1 MQIVKV
7 QHMSARRTLFVE
19 DQSSSVKAPLT
30 PTPPTRYV
38 PAALTGSILQAAAGG
53 GGTASGTPRVAA
65 GTTSPN
71 TNRSSRQAYFEAKL
85 ETPIDLRTN
94 HYHTSQQASLNA
106 ELRAKVEQVTNEWE
120 RTVQNMR
127 LEIEKLPE
135 KSSTMNYMGYNGM
148 TSYDEGYG
156 CTEDLPM
163 SEERLV
169 AEFRL
174 ACTVDMLTQL
184 QDQPSINVT
193 SIGSSFDSLLNAS
206 RLLPNL
212 EGFIKTITPLDIASD
227 VDASAASVAMHEK
240 YHYPVGEA
248 LRQELNRNIGPIL
261 GLEEKVMSEKTL
273 KDTALENRDVS
284 QAAKCLGRQVD
295 FSNELLKLNATRM
308 EVVQMIANEV
318 QDFDAGTNKLLDT
331 VSAIATTMEKNLQVV
346 MDPIQRDLEDCK
358 KDKEL
363 AKQQLAATAAA
374 FAKEQA
380 DARMKFKEFENKEN
394 QVLKQIC
401 DLFTDLELT
410 VSQKKHFVWERL
422 LAKER
427 NARQQTIESELLKA
441 QEAHLLRLQL
451 CEDYVSA
458 AQRSSQH
465 FKAFS
470 DAFDISLR
478 ARLQK
483 HHDDLFS
490 LQIHE
495 ASEYVRRFEAFSFCA
510 EEMRAKK
517 QTRLD
522 VMNLSKRNLLL
533 DIDAALSTLDPDVKR
548 YRETLVDIEGESST
562 LEAYLTFL
570 EETQRE
576 RKAEVEPSTTLVSV
590 FVAQNRQRTKSG
602 LSYSSARPNTGVRSA
617 SPLSSGRNTAGPIS
631 PRNANEITRVVS
643 IASTG
648 NMSEALAD
656 RVTVEDGEIPEAEG
670 VDEEILHPQI
680 AARQLGLIHE
690 ENVTMRAQDYVRE
703 ELAAIEA
710 RMSDVRRAKTENQK
724 RFDSARSNRSGAN
737 APLIYIPN

>member
-1 MQIVKV
+1 MSA
-7 QHMSARRTLFVE
+7 SARRTLFVE
-19 DQSSSVKAPLT
+19 DQNSTSKTPLT
-30 PTPPTRYV
+30 PTPPSRYV
-38 PAALTGSILQAAAGG
+38 PAALTGSALVAAAGG
-53 GGTASGTPRVAA
+53 SAVATPRTAA

-85 ETPIDLRTN
+85 ETPIDLRAN
-94 HYHTSQQASLNA
+94 HYHTSQQATLNA

-120 RTVQNMR
+120 RSVQTMR
-127 LEIEKLPE
+127 QQIEKLPE

-169 AEFRL
+169 SEFHL
-174 ACTVDMLTQL
+174 ACTVDMLQQL
-184 QDQPSINVT
+184 QDQPNINVT
-193 SIGSSFDSLLNAS
+193 SVGSSFDSLLNAS

-212 EGFIKTITPLDIASD
+212 EAFIKTISPLDIAAD

-248 LRQELNRNIGPIL
+248 LRQELHRNIGPIL
-261 GLEEKVMSEKTL
+261 GLEEKTLSEKTL
-273 KDTALENRDVS
+273 KDTALENRDVA
-284 QAAKCLGRQVD
+284 QAAQCLGRQVD

-318 QDFDAGTNKLLDT
+318 QDFDLGTNKLLDT
-331 VSAIATTMEKNLQVV
+331 VAAIATTMEKNLLVV
-346 MDPIQRDLEDCK
+346 MEPIQRDLEDCK

-380 DARMKFKEFENKEN
+380 DARMRFKEFEGKEN
-394 QVLKQIC
+394 QLLKQIC
-401 DLFTDLELT
+401 DLFADLELT

-427 NARQQTIESELLKA
+427 NSRQQTIEAELLRA
-441 QEAHLLRLQL
+441 QEAHLLRLQI
-451 CEDYVSA
+451 CEDYVAA

-470 DAFDISLR
+470 DSFDASLR

-483 HHDDLFS
+483 HHDDLFH

-510 EEMRAKK
+510 EEVRAKK

-522 VMNLSKRNLLL
+522 AMNLSKRNLLL
-533 DIDAALSTLDPDVKR
+533 DIDAALATLDPDVKR
-548 YRETLVDIEGESST
+548 YRETLVEIEQESGT
-562 LEAYLTFL
+562 LESYLGFL
-570 EETQRE
+570 DEMQRE

-602 LSYSSARPNTGVRSA
+602 LSSTAGRPNTGLRSA

-631 PRNANEITRVVS
+631 PRNASDIVRTVMSVS
-643 IASTG
+643 SAG
-648 NMSEALAD
+648 NMSEALAE
-656 RVTVEDGEIPEAEG
+656 RVTVEDGEIPENEG
-670 VDEEILHPQI
+670 VEEEILHPQI

-710 RMSDVRRAKTENQK
+710 RMSDVRRAKTENMK
-724 RFDSARSNRSGAN
+724 RFDSARSTRSTN